1 MHHLRTV
8 VIALLA
14 SLACPLAAAD
24 QAGGLAAV
32 VAPGTTVEK
41 LAGGMRFIE
50 GPVWLAQDGGMLVF
64 SDIPADELKSWS
76 RAKGL
81 GTFRKPSH
89 AANGNTLDPMGR
101 LVTCEHG
108 LRRVT
113 RTAADGSVAAVAERY
128 QGRRFNSPNDVVV
141 KKDGSIWF
149 TDSPYGIP
157 QGEKA
162 ELERNGVYRIAP
174 DGKELTLVS
183 DSFDH
188 PNGLC
193 FSPDEKS
200 LYIAESGKAP
210 FDIRVYAV
218 AADGTLSD
226 GRVFANLDDK
236 PVADGMR
243 VDQDGRLW
251 TSAGDGVRVYAT
263 DGVLLGTIAV
273 PEVPANLC
281 FGGADGHTLFITAR
295 TGLYALPVLVGPPR

>member
-1 MHHLRTV
+1 MRATPLP

-14 SLACPLAAAD
+14 ALSGPLAAAD
-24 QAGGLAAV
+24 QAVGFAAV

-50 GPVWLAQDGGMLVF
+50 GPVWLAEDGGKLVF

-81 GTFRKPSH
+81 ATYRKPSH

-113 RTAADGSVAAVAERY
+113 RTAVDGTIAAVAERY
-128 QGRRFNSPNDVVV
+128 QGKRFSSPNDVVV

-149 TDSPYGIP
+149 TDPPYGIP

-162 ELERNGVYRIAP
+162 ELERNAVYRIAP
-174 DGKELTLVS
+174 DGKAITMVN

-193 FSPDEKS
+193 FSPDEQS

-218 AADGTLSD
+218 GADGTLSD

-236 PVADGMR
+236 PAPDGMR

-251 TSAGDGVRVYAT
+251 TSAGDGVRVYTPA
-263 DGVLLGTIAV
+263 GALLGTIPV
-273 PEVPANLC
+273 PEQPANLC
-281 FGGADGHTLFITAR
+281 FGGSDGHTLFITAR
-295 TGLYALPVLVGPPR
+295 TGLYALPVLVGRPH